1 MRPFTDSESCP
12 KCKRTFILVE
22 FVIYAHED
30 FNTEYLQHEC
40 NSCEYKWNTETAE
53 ATKPEPDRSSIP
65 IVYPEPFKKN

>member
-40 NSCEYKWNTETAE
+40 SSCEYKWNTETAE
-53 ATKPEPDRSSIP
+53 APLPESGDIP
-65 IVYPEPFKKN
+65 IILPDFPFKKN